1 MKPTKQTIF
10 FFFSQK
16 TRGLLFFSC
25 FSLPTIIWNT
35 LVLLQIAWN
44 YNLGEGLRRDFE
56 GTSEGISKKISS
68 DLS

>member
-10 FFFSQK
+10 FFFPQK

-25 FSLPTIIWNT
+25 FSLPAIIWNT

-56 GTSEGISKKISS
+56 GASEGISKKISS